1 MANERRYRRLPAL
14 LILLA
19 LVTLVTAAACV
30 SYVQARLLA
39 DAGQRL
45 AMAAADIADAL
56 DRVLFERYGDAQV
69 MADTLAPSI
78 ASPPAVTRHLN
89 RIKERYLLY
98 RWLGVADAAGR
109 VVASTDPASL
119 GADWSREPSF
129 QAARRGNGVQVAQSS
144 ASEGT
149 GGAPAVSFTAPIRN
163 AAGDFLGVVTS
174 RVGLSELEDLT
185 TRTVARSEA
194 QQGGSRIEWQFLT
207 EDGALIADSMLR
219 QEGRVNLQRLRVASV
234 LRALAGDAG
243 YLEERHERR
252 EVPVVTGYARTEGY
266 AEFTGLRWVVLLRMD
281 RDDVLAP
288 IRVLVWKLVISGA
301 AVFALLLGLL
311 FWMGRRLIREW
322 ALSEERSRALQ
333 LLEETTRHLSE
344 EANFD
349 LLLTRLVEA
358 AQRLTGARYAALGV
372 FRDQEDGLAHFA
384 TAGVDD
390 ELRRKMGPPPTGR
403 GLLGHL
409 AREEGVLRLK
419 DLMQHPSA
427 AGFPPH
433 HPLMRSFLGVSVR
446 AHGRVIGRFY
456 LTEKEGAEEFSD
468 LDAQIMTT
476 MALAAG
482 AAIEKH
488 QLISDLRR
496 AESRSRALLN
506 STSEGIYGVDA
517 DGRCLFINQAGAS
530 LLGYRPEDLLG
541 QPMHALLHHTR
552 ADGAPYPM
560 EDCPI
565 LGSFRH
571 GRPCRLDHEV
581 FWRKDG
587 TSIPVDYSAA
597 PLEENGRVQGAVVT
611 FTDSTQRKAVEARL
625 NELAYYDSLTE
636 LPNRRLFLTLLSR
649 AVAQSKRT
657 GRSLALLFLDVDRF
671 KIINDTLGHAR
682 ADGLLQAFA
691 GRLKACIRETD
702 TVARLGGDEFTIIL
716 EALASADE
724 AAMVARRVLEALSL
738 PFALEGREVF
748 ITSSIGIALFPS
760 EHTTAETLITCADT
774 AMYAAKEHGACF
786 RFFSPEMNTRADQ
799 RLSLETSLRRALQRQ
814 EFLLHYQPQVDVRTG
829 RIVAVEALLRWWHP
843 EQGMVSPGDFIPL
856 AEETGLIVPVGEWV
870 LHSACVQG
878 RAWQQALP
886 DLRVAVNLSR
896 RQFEQPTI
904 VDTIRRI
911 LDETG
916 LAPGALDLELTES
929 LLIHNTERTI
939 ATLKALHELGIRLS
953 IDDFGTGYS
962 SLNYLKHLPVAAL
975 KIDRSFVRN
984 VVTNPKDASIV
995 KAIVTLARCLDLAVV
1010 AEGVE
1015 TRDQERALLA
1025 LDCSE
1030 MQGFHFSLPLPPEDL
1045 TRLLDRSAAR
1055 RSRRPPA
1062 GCAQLTPAV

>member
-1 MANERRYRRLPAL
+1 MATQRRYRRLPAL

-19 LVTLVTAAACV
+19 LVTLATAAGSL
-30 SYVQARLLA
+30 SYVRARLLA

-56 DRVLFERYGDAQV
+56 DRVLFERYGDTQV
-69 MADTLAPSI
+69 MADTLAPSMGN
-78 ASPPAVTRHLN
+78 PQAVTRHLN

-98 RWLGVADAAGR
+98 RWLGVADATGR

-119 GADWSREPSF
+119 GTDWSGEPWF
-129 QAARRGNGVQVAQSS
+129 QAARAGSGVQVAESA

-149 GGAPAVSFTAPIRN
+149 GGVPAVSFTAPVRT
-163 AAGDFLGVVTS
+163 AAGEFLGVVTS
-174 RVGLSELEDLT
+174 RVGISELEDLT
-185 TRTVARSEA
+185 TRIVSRSEA

-207 EDGALIADSMLR
+207 DDGTLVADSMLR
-219 QEGRVNLQRLRVASV
+219 EEGRVNLQRLRVASV
-234 LRALAGDAG
+234 LRALAGEMG

-252 EVPVVTGYARTEGY
+252 RVPVVTGYARTEGY
-266 AEFTGLRWVVLLRMD
+266 AEFTGLRWIILLRMD

-288 IRVLVWKLVISGA
+288 IRVLLWKLVISGA
-301 AVFALLLGLL
+301 AVFTLLLGLL

-344 EANFD
+344 EGNFD
-349 LLLTRLVEA
+349 LLLTHLVGA

-372 FRDQEDGLAHFA
+372 FHDQEDRLAHFA

-419 DLMQHPSA
+419 DLTQHPSA
-427 AGFPPH
+427 AGFPAH
-433 HPLMRSFLGVSVR
+433 HPMMRSFLGVSVR
-446 AHGRVIGRFY
+446 VHGRVIGRFY
-456 LTEKEGAEEFSD
+456 LTEKEGAEEFTE
-468 LDAQIMTT
+468 LDAQNMAT

-488 QLISDLRR
+488 RLISDLRT

-506 STSEGIYGVDA
+506 STNEGIYGVDTA
-517 DGRCLFINQAGAS
+517 GRCLFVNQAGAA
-530 LLGYRPEDLLG
+530 LLGYRPEELLG
-541 QPMHALLHHTR
+541 GPMHAVLHHTH
-552 ADGAPYPM
+552 ADGASYQA

-565 LGSFRH
+565 LGAFTR
-571 GRPCRLDHEV
+571 GRACRVDHEV

-597 PLEENGRVQGAVVT
+597 PLEENGRIQGAVVT
-611 FTDSTQRKAVEARL
+611 FTDNTQRKAVEARL
-625 NELAYYDSLTE
+625 NELAYYDALTE
-636 LPNRRLFLTLLSR
+636 LPNRRLFLNLLAR

-657 GRSLALLFLDVDRF
+657 GRLMALLFLDVDRF
-671 KIINDTLGHAR
+671 KVINDTLGHAR

-691 GRLKACIRETD
+691 ARLKECVREID

-716 EALASADE
+716 DALATADE
-724 AAMVARRVLEALSL
+724 ATMVARRILEALAL

-748 ITSSIGIALFPS
+748 VTTSIGIALCPS
-760 EHTTAETLITCADT
+760 EHTTADNLIMCADT
-774 AMYAAKEHGACF
+774 AMYAAKEQGACF
-786 RFFSPEMNTRADQ
+786 RFFSPDMHTRGDQ
-799 RLSLETSLRRALQRQ
+799 RLSLETNLRRALQRQ
-814 EFLLHYQPQVDVRTG
+814 EFLLHYQPQVDARTG
-829 RIVAVEALLRWWHP
+829 RIEAVEALIRWSHP
-843 EQGMVSPGDFIPL
+843 EQGMVPPGEFIPL
-856 AEETGLIVPVGEWV
+856 AEETGLIVPIGEWV
-870 LHSACVQG
+870 LRTACAQA
-878 RAWQQALP
+878 RAWQRAVP
-886 DLRVAVNLSR
+886 HLRVAVNLSR
-896 RQFEQPTI
+896 RQFEQPAI

-916 LAPGALDLELTES
+916 LPPASLDLELTES

-962 SLNYLKHLPVAAL
+962 SLSYLKHLPVSAL

-984 VVTNPKDASIV
+984 VTSNAKDASIV

-1025 LDCSE
+1025 LDCGE
-1030 MQGFHFSLPLPPEDL
+1030 MQGFRFSLPLPPEDL
-1045 TRLLDRSAAR
+1045 TRLMGPVAAGGGGR
-1055 RSRRPPA
+1055 RRTGR
-1062 GCAQLTPAV
+1062 AQLTPAG